1 MWRDCTVR
9 ICIRITEENQGLFLS
24 VLPKTQFP
32 KNAKTQFEN
41 AKTQFENPKTQF
53 GNCKTLENR
62 QFYASHQ
69 NKFNSLNQFWCNQQ
83 KIILKPHFYKWV
95 SWKTNSKNAKSQFE
109 QAKVPP
115 ENPKTQ
121 FENAKTQK
129 TAQVLAQVFLDRRSK
144 KSPVKVMCEKWLK
157 YTKPLLSIHLL
168 KSFKS
173 IFQKCSVVR
182 WSVCFELQGRSNY

>member
-1 MWRDCTVR
+1 MFGLSTGPY
-9 ICIRITEENQGLFLS
+9 QGLFLS

-41 AKTQFENPKTQF
+41 PKTQF
-53 GNCKTLENR
+53 GNCKTLENW

-144 KSPVKVMCEKWLK
+144 KSPGMSYAPV
-157 YTKPLLSIHLL
+157 I
-168 KSFKS
+168 
-173 IFQKCSVVR
+173 VR
-182 WSVCFELQGRSNY
+182 N

>member
-1 MWRDCTVR
+1 M
-9 ICIRITEENQGLFLS
+9 S

-144 KSPVKVMCEKWLK
+144 KALNCYFCALHTIPTSSTPTLGHTE
-157 YTKPLLSIHLL
+157 
-168 KSFKS
+168 KS
-173 IFQKCSVVR
+173 I
-182 WSVCFELQGRSNY
+182 